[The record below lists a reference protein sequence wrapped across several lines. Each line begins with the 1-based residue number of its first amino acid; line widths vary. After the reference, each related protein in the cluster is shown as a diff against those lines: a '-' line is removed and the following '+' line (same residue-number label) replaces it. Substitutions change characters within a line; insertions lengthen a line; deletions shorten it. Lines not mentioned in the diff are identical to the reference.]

1 MNPVPGRVSSRRRWC
16 SFLLCKKRAHR
27 RDWAKTTHSN
37 SSCGG
42 GASTCRAGQNRRRYT
57 SRNVFISKVEIKTCW
72 PRHVRRAALPQLEA
86 HYFGNKPAPA
96 VKERRSALSR
106 CALKKL
112 AVTLKGKVSSQNR
125 DHVLLLWPAF
135 NHIRRG
141 GLVSTEKNL
150 T

>member
-1 MNPVPGRVSSRRRWC
+1 MSPSPGDALVSCVKKVPTDVMGKDYTQQC
-16 SFLLCKKRAHR
+16 FC
-27 RDWAKTTHSN
+27 
-37 SSCGG
+37 CGG
-42 GASTCRAGQNRRRYT
+42 GASTCRTGQNRRRYT
-57 SRNVFISKVEIKTCW
+57 SRNVFISNVEIKTCW
-72 PRHVRRAALPQLEA
+72 PRHVRRAALPQLKA
-86 HYFGNKPAPA
+86 HSFGNKPAPA

-106 CALKKL
+106 CTLKKL

-125 DHVLLLWPAF
+125 DHFLLLWPAF